1 MGALIDSDAT
11 TPLAPSDP
19 ETIGDYRLVGRIG
32 SGGMGTVYMGVSPEG
47 RHVAVKVIRAGR
59 SGDSGFT
66 ARFASEVEHARA
78 VASFCTAQVLG
89 HGETP
94 DGRPYMVTEYIPGT
108 PLDRHIATDGPLEP
122 GTLHGVAFG
131 VAAALTAI
139 HAAGLVHRD
148 LKPSNVILSMSGPR
162 VIDFGISR
170 AVDATHG
177 HTGTDE
183 LVGTPGWW
191 APEQL
196 RGLPVTPAADVFTW
210 GCLVAYAATGRHP
223 FGEGDPMVLAHRLL
237 ESAPDLGT
245 LPAPL
250 DRLVR
255 RALDREPR
263 NRPTSQ
269 ELLLDLVGSRP
280 DPTTQVIEGP
290 WDPPAFPSAPRP
302 PVLRPRRRT
311 GRLLALVASAVAL
324 AIVAGLVVG
333 LLTSRSGGPPPAGR
347 ASDVGRRIEIGDV
360 QVVVPPP
367 ACRPPT
373 GAAPA
378 GSGAADGGTARAA
391 VLSASAADG
400 AEVEGRVVG
409 AGEGD
414 GRVVGLGAAGDGEVG
429 DGLVCRIDWIML
441 NMGGADAE
449 PAGPPDLLDDRSVPH
464 HPRAS
469 RSAPATLAPGAMVTL
484 SAEYALPSGRTAA
497 RLDGSFVAH
506 APVVHVRLPP
516 PGDAY
521 GKPPGEGPRR
531 AAPEPAPVSP
541 TDGTA
546 ASVSPAQASPAP
558 RSPGRESPG
567 PANPASVSPA
577 SGGTPDATREATGA
591 TAATPLDGAGAEGGD
606 CARAGPADFDG
617 DGFDDAVVTDPLAP
631 SPDST
636 AVGSGRLYLLR
647 GGPPSTSAPVVTA
660 FDAAA
665 PGWTARAAHI
675 DGDRCLDLVV
685 STPYAYGGAG
695 QVQAHG
701 AGVAYVY
708 WGGRDFG
715 TPGGPRTELRSPE
728 ARTDAHFGW
737 SLAVSDPSP
746 DGGTGATESGAGAQG
761 VVVVGAPHED
771 ADGKVDSGAVYVY
784 RFTGRSPGTPQRITQ
799 DSPGVPGGSQP
810 GDMFGW
816 SLALGRLGGAAGP
829 LDLAV
834 GAPFEDQEENG
845 QADTGAVTVIYDVAT
860 RPWAYQGAGWSI
872 PGLTGDLPSHPGDRL
887 GYSLAY
893 GAGHLAAGAPGA
905 DPYDTRDA
913 GAVLLFQAAGPG
925 PRFVRLLG
933 AQAEAG
939 ERGRF
944 GFSLAM
950 AGSSLLA
957 GAPGQALPGVPEAG
971 AVHVIPL
978 TGPPGRVVLREDR
991 PAPYDHLGWSVGGT
1005 ADGRVLAGA
1014 PDAGVT
1020 GAAIY
1025 TTIPRAEASSGSG
1038 PSPGPGERMVLP
1050 GPDGADTLDFGAAV
1064 AG

>member
-1 MGALIDSDAT
+1 MTPSRHARPRHRPLGALIDSDAA
-11 TPLAPSDP
+11 TPLSPSDP
-19 ETIGDYRLVGRIG
+19 SAIGDYRLVGRIG

-59 SGDSGFT
+59 SGDPGFT

-210 GCLVAYAATGRHP
+210 GCLVAYAAGGRHP

-290 WDPPAFPSAPRP
+290 WDAPSPHP
-302 PVLRPRRRT
+302 SGPRPRRRT

-324 AIVAGLVVG
+324 AIVAGLAVG
-333 LLTSRSGGPPPAGR
+333 LLTSRSGGAPPAAR
-347 ASDVGRRIEIGDV
+347 ESDVGRRIEIGDV
-360 QVVVPPP
+360 QVVVQPP
-367 ACRPPT
+367 ACHAPT
-373 GAAPA
+373 
-378 GSGAADGGTARAA
+378 GSGAVGGGAARAD
-391 VLSASAADG
+391 VVRAS
-400 AEVEGRVVG
+400 V
-409 AGEGD
+409 
-414 GRVVGLGAAGDGEVG
+414 AGDDVAG

-449 PAGPPDLLDDRSVPH
+449 PAGPPDLLDDRNVPH

-469 RSAPATLAPGAMVTL
+469 HPAPGTLAPGAMVTL

-497 RLDGSFVAH
+497 RLDGPFVAH
-506 APVVHVRLPP
+506 APAVHVRLPP
-516 PGDAY
+516 PGSAY
-521 GKPPGEGPRR
+521 GKAPGEAPRR
-531 AAPEPAPVSP
+531 AAPEPAPASPSPRSP
-541 TDGTA
+541 TTG
-546 ASVSPAQASPAP
+546 SPAP
-558 RSPGRESPG
+558 G
-567 PANPASVSPA
+567 SPA
-577 SGGTPDATREATGA
+577 AGSPAPGGTPDPALEASGA
-591 TAATPLDGAGAEGGD
+591 TTATPPGDAGGGD
-606 CARAGPADFDG
+606 CARAGAADFDG
-617 DGFDDAVVTDPLAP
+617 DGYDDAVVTDPLAP

-636 AVGSGRLYLLR
+636 AVGSGRVFLLR
-647 GGPPSTSAPVVTA
+647 GGPPSKPAPVVTA

-708 WGGRDFG
+708 WGGRGFG
-715 TPGGPRTELRSPE
+715 TPGAPRTELRAPE

-737 SLAVSDPSP
+737 SLAVSDTSP
-746 DGGTGATESGAGAQG
+746 GSGHSDGLTAPAPANTGTGTGTTDGGTGTAAQG

-771 ADGKVDSGAVYVY
+771 ADGEVDSGAVYVY
-784 RFTGRSPGTPQRITQ
+784 RFTGRSPGTPQRVTQ

-860 RPWAYQGAGWSI
+860 RPWAYQGAGWSVS
-872 PGLTGDLPSHPGDRL
+872 GLTADLPSHPGDRL

-893 GAGHLAAGAPGA
+893 GAGYLAVGAPGA

-913 GAVLLFQAAGPG
+913 GAVLLLQAAGPG

-944 GFSLAM
+944 GFSLAL
-950 AGSSLLA
+950 AGPSLLA

-971 AVHVIPL
+971 AVHVIGL
-978 TGPPGRVVLREDR
+978 TGPPGRVVLREDS
-991 PAPYDHLGWSVGGT
+991 PAPYDHLGWSVSGT

-1014 PDAGVT
+1014 PDGGVT
-1020 GAAIY
+1020 GAVIY
-1025 TTIPRAEASSGSG
+1025 TTVSRAGASPGSEPSSGSG
-1038 PSPGPGERMVLP
+1038 GRTVLP

>member
-1 MGALIDSDAT
+1 MPVFRDAARHDRPRHHPLGAPIDSDAT
-11 TPLAPSDP
+11 TPLAASDP
-19 ETIGDYRLVGRIG
+19 KTIGDYRLVGRIG
-32 SGGMGTVYMGVSPEG
+32 SGGMGTVYLGVSPEE

-108 PLDRHIATDGPLEP
+108 PLDRHITMDGPLEP

-237 ESAPDLGT
+237 ESAPDLGA

-280 DPTTQVIEGP
+280 DPATQVIEGS
-290 WDPPAFPSAPRP
+290 WDPPAPPSGPRP
-302 PVLRPRRRT
+302 SGPRPRRRT

-324 AIVAGLVVG
+324 AIVAGLAVG

-360 QVVVPPP
+360 QVVVQPPS
-367 ACRPPT
+367 CHPPT
-373 GAAPA
+373 GAAP
-378 GSGAADGGTARAA
+378 
-391 VLSASAADG
+391 
-400 AEVEGRVVG
+400 
-409 AGEGD
+409 
-414 GRVVGLGAAGDGEVG
+414 
-429 DGLVCRIDWIML
+429 VCRIDWIML

-449 PAGPPDLLDDRSVPH
+449 PAGPPDLLDDRNVPH

-484 SAEYALPSGRTAA
+484 SAEYALASGRTAA

-521 GKPPGEGPRR
+521 GKAPGEAPRR
-531 AAPEPAPVSP
+531 AAPEP
-541 TDGTA
+541 
-546 ASVSPAQASPAP
+546 
-558 RSPGRESPG
+558 G
-567 PANPASVSPA
+567 PVSPA
-577 SGGTPDATREATGA
+577 SGGTPDAAREATGA
-591 TAATPLDGAGAEGGD
+591 TAATPLDGAEAGAGAGGGD

-636 AVGSGRLYLLR
+636 AVGSGRVFLLR
-647 GGPPSTSAPVVTA
+647 GGPPSASAPVVTA

-715 TPGGPRTELRSPE
+715 TPGAPRTELRPPE

-737 SLAVSDPSP
+737 SLAVSDPAPDIGPAAPAPGTGGGSEDTAITGTSP
-746 DGGTGATESGAGAQG
+746 GTGAAAQTTIAGENGGTGTAEAGSGMAANSGTGAGAQG

-771 ADGKVDSGAVYVY
+771 ADGKADSGAVYVY
-784 RFTGRSPGTPQRITQ
+784 RFTGRDPGTPQRITQ
-799 DSPGVPGGSQP
+799 DSPGVPGASQP

-860 RPWAYQGAGWSI
+860 RPWAYQGAGWDIS
-872 PGLTGDLPSHPGDRL
+872 GLTGDLPSHPGDRL

-893 GAGHLAAGAPGA
+893 GAGYLAVGAPGA

-944 GFSLAM
+944 GFSLAL
-950 AGSSLLA
+950 AGPSLLA

-971 AVHVIPL
+971 AVHVIRL

-1020 GAAIY
+1020 GAAILS
-1025 TTIPRAEASSGSG
+1025 TIPRAGASSGSG